1 MDIREGFSE
10 EVSLEGPVEAEK
22 ELTRQWGRRLSWG
35 GREDEDRHSRPACTG
50 RTESGWRDPESMMC
64 LLQGLEPSCKTL

>member
-10 EVSLEGPVEAEK
+10 EMSLEGPVEDEK

-35 GREDEDRHSRPACTG
+35 GCEDEDRHSRPACTG
-50 RTESGWRDPESMMC
+50 WD
-64 LLQGLEPSCKTL
+64 

>member
-10 EVSLEGPVEAEK
+10 EVSLEGPVEDEK

-50 RTESGWRDPESMMC
+50 WD
-64 LLQGLEPSCKTL
+64 